1 MPITHSAGHYTP
13 ILRVFSE
20 EYSADNITVT
30 VEWTQ
35 QVYATYNVTVVPLV
49 PIVFTGS
56 TRCQLTIPYNT
67 EYNLTVEA
75 AAPCR
80 ANTTA
85 LIRLNYGEIYQY
97 IHFQLPSWIHIH

>member
-1 MPITHSAGHYTP
+1 MRNI
-13 ILRVFSE
+13 SE
-20 EYSADNITVT
+20 YLTDNVTVT

-56 TRCQLTIPYNT
+56 TSCQLTIPYNT
-67 EYNLTVEA
+67 EYNLTIEA

-80 ANTTA
+80 SNATA
-85 LIRLNYGEIYQY
+85 FIRLNYGKVWLL
-97 IHFQLPSWIHIH
+97 QL